1 MITVTKM
8 SKDEL
13 DLQKD
18 EEFIPLKKRKLLK
31 ESAGT
36 KLDHNMRPKLAP
48 STSLPSQQSSLLKK
62 AGPPEGELSL
72 AQLMANEERAILKA
86 VLAKD
91 ALLSRSEEVVGVR
104 YNNSFDTGWRS
115 QRQAVNASIQI
126 MSSLYKVDVKGVE
139 VPSQIWKFSE
149 MNIPTAI
156 LKTLK
161 LKGISRPTPIQMQ
174 GIPAILSGRDLIGV
188 AFTGSGKTLTF
199 LIPLISFSMLEEGR
213 MRLKNEEGPV
223 GLVLCPSRELARQIH
238 DLVQDFIRCI
248 SEQKAPISLRS
259 FLCIGGIASK
269 NQEILMQKEGVHM
282 VVATP
287 GRLMDFLERKILSL
301 DICRYFCLD
310 EADRMIDLGFE
321 ADLRTICARFK
332 SHRQTVM
339 FSATMPMK
347 IKKFAESSLRDPV
360 TINIGRAG
368 AANLDVVQ
376 SINFIEDEKKLT
388 HILKVL
394 QKTPPPVLIFA
405 ENKKDVDDIHEYL
418 LLKGIDVVS
427 IHGGKSQQDRDKAIQ
442 DFKVDYFFNSS
453 TLFSD
458 ILQFGIKDILVATDV
473 ASKGLDFPEIKHVV
487 NYDLPEEIENYIH
500 RIGRTGASHFSF
512 NILILEN
519 LEQAEE
525 ERLGLLP
532 HLWGPS
538 NLQPPYWI

>member
-1 MITVTKM
+1 MNG
-8 SKDEL
+8 DEL
-13 DLQKD
+13 DSLID
-18 EEFIPLKKRKLLK
+18 EFVPCKKRKLLK
-31 ESAGT
+31 ESVRT
-36 KLDHNMRPKLAP
+36 NLDHNSQPTLAP
-48 STSLPSQQSSLLKK
+48 RTTLPSQQSFLIKK
-62 AGPPEGELSL
+62 AGPSEQRELSL

-91 ALLSRSEEVVGVR
+91 ALLSTAEEVVGIH
-104 YNNSFDTGWRS
+104 YNNNFNTGWRS
-115 QRQAVNASIQI
+115 LRAVDALSQN
-126 MSSLYKVDVKGVE
+126 MSHLHKVGVE
-139 VPSQIWKFSE
+139 GVEIPSQIWKFSE
-149 MNIPTAI
+149 MNIPIPI
-156 LKTLK
+156 LKKLK
-161 LKGISRPTPIQMQ
+161 LKGLTSPTPIQMQ

-199 LIPLISFSMLEEGR
+199 LIPLISFAMLEERR
-213 MRLKNEEGPV
+213 MGLKNEEGPV

-238 DLVQDFIRCI
+238 DLVQDFICFI
-248 SEQKAPISLRS
+248 SEQNDCISLRS
-259 FLCIGGIASK
+259 FLCIGGITSR
-269 NQEILMQKEGVHM
+269 NQEILMQKEGVHV

-287 GRLMDFLERKILSL
+287 GRLIDFLERKILSL

-376 SINFIEDEKKLT
+376 SINFVEDDKKLT

-418 LLKGIDVVS
+418 LLKGLDVVS
-427 IHGGKSQQDRDKAIQ
+427 IHGGKSQNDRDKAIQ
-442 DFKVDYFFNSS
+442 DFK
-453 TLFSD
+453 
-458 ILQFGIKDILVATDV
+458 FGKKDILVATDV

-500 RIGRTGASHFSF
+500 RIGRTGTSHFCF
-512 NILILEN
+512 NICT
-519 LEQAEE
+519 
-525 ERLGLLP
+525 
-532 HLWGPS
+532 
-538 NLQPPYWI
+538 